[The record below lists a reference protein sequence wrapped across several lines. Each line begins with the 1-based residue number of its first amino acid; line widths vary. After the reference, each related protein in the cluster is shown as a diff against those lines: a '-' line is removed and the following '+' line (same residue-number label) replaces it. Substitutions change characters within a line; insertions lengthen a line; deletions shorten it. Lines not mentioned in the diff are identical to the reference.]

1 MKLIIDENIVIFL
14 DKIYLQTIDLT
25 NQNQIQKKLI
35 KLINKLQNKYTLD
48 LNGYY
53 SVFIYKDE
61 NYGLIIDMQKE
72 ELEYLDYFNNQ
83 IEMSTQII
91 EDTFLYKIED
101 IFRLNKNLLKKF
113 IMYKNKEKIYL
124 KAKDTLTHIEL
135 GIILENG
142 EIIYGKNARKIE
154 KQSQIISRW

>member
-35 KLINKLQNKYTLD
+35 KLINKLQNRYTLD

-154 KQSQIISRW
+154 TQSQIISR